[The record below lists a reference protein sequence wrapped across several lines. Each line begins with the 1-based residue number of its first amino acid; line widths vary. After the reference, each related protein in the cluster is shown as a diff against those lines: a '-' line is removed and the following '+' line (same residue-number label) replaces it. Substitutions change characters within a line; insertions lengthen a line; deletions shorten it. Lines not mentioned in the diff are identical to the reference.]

1 MGNMGCLRIECA
13 TSYRSPDA
21 MILDILDW
29 CNLGINQLVLDEQ
42 HKLTKNSMDVIVIK
56 MG

>member
-1 MGNMGCLRIECA
+1 
-13 TSYRSPDA
+13 

-29 CNLGINQLVLDEQ
+29 CNLGINQLALDEQ